1 MGRVTETTGQLPVS
15 TYQDPF
21 LQFSQVTLQTKF
33 YKLRVTDFS
42 RLTAIRKNDKKEVYK
57 RRINSLSAG

>member
-21 LQFSQVTLQTKF
+21 LKFSQVTLQAKF